1 MKIATWNMNGYRSA
15 EKINALENLVS
26 NNDPDIIC
34 LQEIKMN
41 DKLYDELN
49 YNTYYNFA
57 FKKGYSGSVVM
68 TKIKP
73 LNVVY
78 DIGLERFD
86 REGRFLLLEFEDFVL
101 INIYIPH
108 GGRNKENHPYKFEAL
123 DNLIK
128 LIKGINKNLIIC
140 GDFNIAHTELDLK
153 NYKTN
158 YNNNMFSFPERA
170 KIDEILSLGLVDS
183 FRVIEKDGDIYS
195 AWPNAYNAR
204 ERNMGW
210 RIDYIFVSEVL
221 KDKIKSVK
229 YLKEQ
234 LGSDHAPCVLCL
246 DKCML

>member
-1 MKIATWNMNGYRSA
+1 MKIVTWNINGYRSA
-15 EKINALENLVS
+15 ERINALETIVS
-26 NNDPDIIC
+26 NNNPDIIC

-41 DKLYDELN
+41 EKLYDELG
-49 YNTYYNFA
+49 YNAFYNFA
-57 FKKGYSGSVVM
+57 EKKGYSGLVVM
-68 TKIKP
+68 TKKKP
-73 LNVVY
+73 LNVIY

-86 REGRFLLLEFEDFVL
+86 KEGRFLLLEFDNFVL

-108 GGRNKENHPYKFEAL
+108 GGRDKGNHPYKFEAL

-128 LIKGINKNLIIC
+128 LIKEVKKNLIIC
-140 GDFNIAHTELDLK
+140 GDFNIAHTELDLM

-158 YNNNMFSFPERA
+158 YNNNMFSYPERA

-183 FRVIEKDGDIYS
+183 FRVIEKGGGIYS

-221 KDKIKSVK
+221 KKKIRDVK

-234 LGSDHAPCVLCL
+234 LGSDHAPYILDVL
-246 DKCML
+246 